1 MKKLL
6 WLHLALVSLGKRL
19 GSLERADRKRV
30 IDGATIFRS
39 LCASCHGTDAKG
51 LPTNV
56 APSIISIVLH
66 GSTGTINR
74 KKYPTDMPALG
85 SNNDEWA
92 ASVLS
97 YLRYNLGVPEQYAY
111 DTATVFST
119 NTGKAGRSAKGAD
132 SNSRERQALDNGRVT
147 KRWKI
152 KGKQNRAGCL

>member
-56 APSIISIVLH
+56 SPSITSIVLH
-66 GSTGTINR
+66 GSTGTING
-74 KKYPTDMPALG
+74 KKYPTDMPAMG
-85 SNNDEWA
+85 SNNDEWV

-97 YLRYNLGVPEQYAY
+97 YLRYNLGVPEQYAGMIPPQY
-111 DTATVFST
+111 FPQILVRPEEVQKVRTAT
-119 NTGKAGRSAKGAD
+119 AGRDKPWTMEELQKG
-132 SNSRERQALDNGRVT
+132 
-147 KRWKI
+147 
-152 KGKQNRAGCL
+152 GK